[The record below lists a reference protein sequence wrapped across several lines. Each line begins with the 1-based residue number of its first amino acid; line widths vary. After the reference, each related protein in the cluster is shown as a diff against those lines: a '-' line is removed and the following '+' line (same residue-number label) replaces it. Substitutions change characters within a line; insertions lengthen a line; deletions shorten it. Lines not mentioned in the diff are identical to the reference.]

1 MKKEKSQ
8 IFKTILPL
16 TKGYR
21 HHYVIAAIAT
31 VLGVAFNFLP
41 QQIIRVTVD
50 SVIDTKPLA
59 LPQFLIDGI
68 NQFGGVELLRNNL
81 YLCALAVLA
90 VALVTALCE
99 FISRSNIAKG
109 SEGILRSMRNKMY
122 DYCQRLPFSWHAKQH
137 TGDLVQRC
145 TSVIDIIRNFIA
157 GQIVEMFRTVVLV
170 VLSMSL
176 MFSMN
181 VKLSLIALI
190 FMPVIV
196 LYSLFFCNINAKT
209 FKQVEV
215 AEGELYA
222 TTQENLT
229 GVRVVKAFG
238 RERYEIERFQEK
250 NQKFTDLFLKFG
262 YQLGYYWGVG
272 DLVTGIQVLTVIL
285 VGVFETVGG
294 SITLGEYMTFVSYNF
309 MLVWPIR
316 NFGRILSE
324 MSKAQECFLR
334 VDEVL
339 REQPEEDDPDGLEPD
354 MEGDIVFSH
363 VSFNYSGL
371 QPMIKDVSF
380 TIKQGQTFAIL
391 GATGSGKSTLMYLLN
406 RLYDVPRGCGSITI
420 GGVDIRDIKLSWLRS
435 HIGMVL
441 QEPFLFSKS
450 IRENIGIHR
459 EDIDLAEIRRAAQIA
474 AVDNAIISFEDGY
487 DTEIGERGV
496 TLSGGQKQRVAIA
509 RMLTKK
515 TPIMV
520 FDDSLSAVDTET
532 DIQIRRAL
540 EDIHKEATTILI
552 SHRIT
557 TIMHADQILVL
568 DNGKVS
574 DLGTHEELIARD
586 GIYKHIY
593 EIQMGIDG
601 PSEPEQEKEGE
612 DRCR

>member
-1 MKKEKSQ
+1 MARQKNS
-8 IFKTILPL
+8 IFKTLMPL

-21 HHYVIAAIAT
+21 HHYIIAAVAT
-31 VLGVAFNFLP
+31 VLGVGFNFLP

-50 SVIDTKPLA
+50 SVIDSQPLG
-59 LPQFLIDGI
+59 LPQFLVDLI
-68 NQFGGVELLRNNL
+68 NWFGGVELFRNHL
-81 YLCALAVLA
+81 YLCALAVLI
-90 VALVTALCE
+90 VALITALCE
-99 FISRSNIAKG
+99 WVSRSNIAKG
-109 SEGILRSMRNKMY
+109 SEGILRNMRNKMY

-157 GQIVEMFRTVVLV
+157 GQIVEVFRTSVLV
-170 VLSMSL
+170 ILSMSL

-181 VKLSLIALI
+181 LKLSLVALI
-190 FMPVIV
+190 FMPIIV

-209 FKQVEV
+209 FQQVEA

-238 RERYEIERFQEK
+238 RERYEAERFGEK
-250 NQKFTDLFLKFG
+250 NKKFTDLFLKFG
-262 YQLGYYWGVG
+262 YQLGYYWGIG

-285 VGVFETVGG
+285 VGVFETVAGN
-294 SITLGEYMTFVSYNF
+294 ITLGEYMTFVSYNF

-324 MSKAQECFLR
+324 MSKARECLLR

-339 REQPEEDDPDGLEPD
+339 REKPEEDDPCGLEPD
-354 MEGDIVFSH
+354 MTGDIVFDH
-363 VSFNYSGL
+363 VTFYYSSV

-380 TIKQGQTFAIL
+380 TIKKGQTFAIL

-406 RLYDVPRGCGSITI
+406 RLYDIPEGCGKITI
-420 GGVDIRDIKLSWLRS
+420 GGIDIRKIKLRWLRS

-450 IRENIGIHR
+450 IRENIGIHQDGM
-459 EDIDLAEIRRAAQIA
+459 ELSEIRKAAQVA
-474 AVDNAIISFEDGY
+474 AVDGAILSFESGY

-515 TPIMV
+515 TPIMI

-532 DIQIRRAL
+532 DIQIRQAL
-540 EDIHKEATTILI
+540 KEIHQGVTTVLI
-552 SHRIT
+552 SHRIA

-568 DNGKVS
+568 DDGKVS

-586 GIYKHIY
+586 GIYKQIF
-593 EIQMGIDG
+593 EIQMGIDTSSPQSLG
-601 PSEPEQEKEGE
+601 KEK
-612 DRCR
+612 DSTCR